1 LLLTIL
7 YPPFPA
13 DADCCFGSQSLYQ
26 LANKKGFC
34 RFTTTPLL
42 KQRKRVRLGLIK
54 VIRSRSPP
62 KAAWYC
68 TPKNVISDIFHIT
81 VSRAQPS
88 SVASICLECSPP
100 LVSSSPSH
108 SPIFRLRRFPKTSSV
123 VSSISK
129 PPKPRL
135 GIAKSHSFSPVVL
148 LISILCATVKTHK
161 TALRHARGRRGSACS
176 SA

>member
-1 LLLTIL
+1 MAHPLQGTKSRDHNDNPTGGNVFKKCSLEKMLQTSTNHALLPASIRIQLRRALLLTIL
-7 YPPFPA
+7 HPPFPA
-13 DADCCFGSQSLYQ
+13 DADCCFGSQSLHQ

-100 LVSSSPSH
+100 ESRPFKLS
-108 SPIFRLRRFPKTSSV
+108 FPLSNL
-123 VSSISK
+123 
-129 PPKPRL
+129 PAPAFL
-135 GIAKSHSFSPVVL
+135 
-148 LISILCATVKTHK
+148 
-161 TALRHARGRRGSACS
+161 
-176 SA
+176 